1 MDPAAAGRE
10 YDAAMRLIVLGDIH
24 GNLPAL
30 EVALREARA
39 LGYDA
44 ICHTGDLVGFAPF
57 PEETVDLVRAMNIP
71 GVRGHVDDLIAAGG
85 DWPGE
90 SGEDS
95 GGAFEERA
103 FAWTARHVRRLLRRY
118 LGNLPFELRFDL
130 GGRRATLLHA
140 TPIDM
145 FTRLTERTSEEVLRD
160 LGDVADADIIIFGH
174 THRPFHRMV
183 DGRHFINA
191 GSVGY
196 PQDGDPRTGFAMV
209 RADGNVEV
217 RYERFPY
224 DTSRLLREAA
234 ARRFPSEARDVFR
247 A

>member
-1 MDPAAAGRE
+1 MKV
-10 YDAAMRLIVLGDIH
+10 IVLGDIH

-39 LGYDA
+39 VGYDM

-57 PEETVDLVRAMNIP
+57 PEETVDLVRALKIP
-71 GVRGHVDDLIAAGG
+71 GVRGNVDDLIAGEA
-85 DWPGE
+85 DWLGE
-90 SGEDS
+90 EGEES
-95 GGAFEERA
+95 TRAFEERA
-103 FAWTARHVRRLLRRY
+103 FAWTAQRVGRLTRRY
-118 LGNLPFELRFDL
+118 LGNLPFERRMEI

-140 TPIDM
+140 TPIDAY
-145 FTRLTERTSEEVLRD
+145 TRLTERTSDEMLRD
-160 LGDVADADIIIFGH
+160 LGDIADADIIIFGH
-174 THRPFHRMV
+174 THRPFHRIV
-183 DGRHFINA
+183 DGRHFINV

-196 PQDGDPRTGFAMV
+196 PQDGDPRTGFTMI
-209 RADGNVEV
+209 RADGNIEV

-234 ARRFPSEARDVFR
+234 SRRFPSEARELFR

>member
-1 MDPAAAGRE
+1 MKV
-10 YDAAMRLIVLGDIH
+10 IVLGDIH

-30 EVALREARA
+30 EVALREAQA
-39 LGYDA
+39 VGYDM

-57 PEETVDLVRAMNIP
+57 PEETVDLVRALKIP
-71 GVRGHVDDLIAAGG
+71 GVRGNVDELIAGEA

-90 SGEDS
+90 EGEES
-95 GGAFEERA
+95 ARVFEERA
-103 FAWTARHVRRLLRRY
+103 FAWTVQRIGRLTRRY
-118 LGNLPFELRFDL
+118 LGNLPFERRMEI

-140 TPIDM
+140 TPIDAY
-145 FTRLTERTSEEVLRD
+145 TRLTERTGDETLRD
-160 LGDVADADIIIFGH
+160 LGDIADADIIIFGH
-174 THRPFHRMV
+174 THRPFHRIV
-183 DGRHFINA
+183 DGRHFINV

-196 PQDGDPRTGFAMV
+196 PQDGDPRTGFTMI
-209 RADGNVEV
+209 RADGNIEV

-234 ARRFPSEARDVFR
+234 SRRFPSEARELFR